1 MKQYKGIQLRP
12 GASSVSVPLLVAL
25 ALLAGCARAGSLAHV
40 DLFDR
45 ELGQVLETHRAKGRD
60 YVVGEPGHEYAIR
73 VRNRSPQRLLAVI
86 SVDGINVVTGETA
99 SPDQAGY
106 VIEPGDYVNIL
117 GWRKDLDR
125 TAAFYFTDLDDSYA
139 ARTGRPGH
147 LGVIGVALFRERP
160 RLALLGQTQPDARQE
175 SPAAAAPAHRDA
187 GNSPERAAETRLG
200 TGHGRGEHSPVRRVE
215 FERSSR
221 RPEETLVFR
230 YDRESRLIA
239 MGVLPAPR
247 TRWPEPE
254 PFPAALGFVPDP

>member
-1 MKQYKGIQLRP
+1 MKPYTGSQLRP
-12 GASSVSVPLLVAL
+12 SAASVTVPLLAAL
-25 ALLAGCARAGSLAHV
+25 ALLAGCARAGPLAHV

-45 ELGQVLETHRAKGRD
+45 ELGRVLETHRAGGRD

-73 VRNRSPQRLLAVI
+73 VRNRSSVRLLAVV
-86 SVDGINVVTGETA
+86 SVDGVNVVTGETA
-99 SPDQAGY
+99 SPDQSGY

-147 LGVIGVALFRERP
+147 LGVIGIALFRERP
-160 RLALLGQTQPDARQE
+160 RLALLGDTQRDAQRE
-175 SPAAAAPAHRDA
+175 SPAAPAPASRDA
-187 GNSPERAAETRLG
+187 DGLRERAAESQLG
-200 TGHGRGEHSPVRRVE
+200 TGHGRGEHSPVRRVG
-215 FERSSR
+215 FERASSR
-221 RPEETLVFR
+221 ADETLVFR

-239 MGVLPAPR
+239 MGVLPTPR
-247 TRWPEPE
+247 PRWPEPE

>member
-1 MKQYKGIQLRP
+1 MRP
-12 GASSVSVPLLVAL
+12 YTRSDLLPAASSVTVPLLVAL
-25 ALLAGCARAGSLAHV
+25 ALLAGCASAGSLAHV

-45 ELGQVLETHRAKGRD
+45 ELGQVLETHRASGRA

-73 VRNRSPQRLLAVI
+73 VRNRSSQRLLAVV
-86 SVDGINVVTGETA
+86 SVDGVNVVTGETA

-125 TAAFYFTDLDDSYA
+125 TAAFYFTDLEDSYA

-147 LGVIGVALFRERP
+147 LGVIGIALFRERP
-160 RLALLGQTQPDARQE
+160 TLALLGQSQPGARPD
-175 SPAAAAPAHRDA
+175 SPAAAPPASRDA
-187 GNSPERAAETRLG
+187 GGSRERAAEAQLG
-200 TGHGRGEHSPVRRVE
+200 TGHGRREHSPVRRVE
-215 FERSSR
+215 FERRSR
-221 RPEETLVFR
+221 RPDETLVLR

-247 TRWPEPE
+247 PYWPEPE

>member
-1 MKQYKGIQLRP
+1 MKPYTRSDLRP
-12 GASSVSVPLLVAL
+12 GASSFTVPLLVAL

-45 ELGQVLETHRAKGRD
+45 KLGRVLETHRASGRA

-73 VRNRSPQRLLAVI
+73 IRNRSSQRLLAVV
-86 SVDGINVVTGETA
+86 SVDGVNVVTGETA
-99 SPDQAGY
+99 APDQAGY

-147 LGVIGVALFRERP
+147 LGVIGVAVFRERP
-160 RLALLGQTQPDARQE
+160 RLALLGRSRQDARPE
-175 SPAAAAPAHRDA
+175 SPAAAPAA
-187 GNSPERAAETRLG
+187 GADTGHSRERAAESRLG

-221 RPEETLVFR
+221 SPDETLVFR

-247 TRWPEPE
+247 PYWPEPE